1 MDRSE
6 VKELREKLQKF
17 LDKFGMSNNL
27 TIEVGSARFGLSNV
41 TFKVDCREKTNDGD
55 VKYSDNENYYANDYA
70 KSSGV
75 KFEGNILGSRFM
87 IDNVCYVVVRYA
99 TRGKY
104 KFHATTSEG
113 SSVKFDNEFLNKG
126 YQMQLPTIDEFKT
139 WLSVDD
145 IEDDRITRNT
155 EDTYNKVNDWM
166 SYMDGE
172 DEELYE
178 MFDLV
183 DKKTNKM
190 LKTKNALEQVY
201 NTIKR
206 AKYNDTINALKNI

>member
-1 MDRSE
+1 MDRSK
-6 VKELREKLQKF
+6 VKKLKEELQEL
-17 LDKFGMSNNL
+17 LDKFGMFNNL
-27 TIEVGSARFGLSNV
+27 TIEVVSARFGSSNV
-41 TFKVDCREKTNDGD
+41 TFKVDCREKTDDGE
-55 VKYSDNENYYANDYA
+55 VKYSDNENYYANDDA
-70 KSSGV
+70 KRAGV

-87 IDNVCYVVVRYA
+87 VEDVCYVIVRYT

-104 KFHATTSEG
+104 KFHATTSKG
-113 SSVKFDNEFLNKG
+113 NSVKFDPGFLNKG

-139 WLSVDD
+139 WLSIDD
-145 IEDDRITRNT
+145 IEDDRITRKA
-155 EDTYNKVNDWM
+155 EATYNKVNDWM

-190 LKTKNALEQVY
+190 LKTKKALEQVY
-201 NTIKR
+201 NTIKLT
-206 AKYNDTINALKNI
+206 KYNETINALKNI